1 MFQPIS
7 VEMMLS
13 KIGMPYFKVI
23 AVFCLCIW
31 IVKKIFVEKRII
43 NNSLIRIIEKVA
55 VGSNESIVIVDLKE
69 IRLVIGVTSKNIS
82 ILYTLS
88 SVEEKEKDKNKD
100 KENISLVKDI
110 SIDST
115 IKRLTKRLWN
125 KRK

>member
-31 IVKKIFVEKRII
+31 IVKKIFIEKRII

-88 SVEEKEKDKNKD
+88 SVEEKEKDKD